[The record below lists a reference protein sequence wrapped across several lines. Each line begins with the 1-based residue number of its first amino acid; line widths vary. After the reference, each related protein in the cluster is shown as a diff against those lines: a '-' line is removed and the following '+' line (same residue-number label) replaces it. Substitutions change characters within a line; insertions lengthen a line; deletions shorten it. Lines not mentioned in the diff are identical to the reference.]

1 MKVGCD
7 IVDLRRLQ
15 LDNEAFIRGV
25 LSPKEREI
33 FAQRKDKAFPNDIQ
47 LTSSQKYGI
56 ISQDERSFLGGRFAA
71 KEAFLKALG
80 TGLSGARMNE
90 IDVSY
95 REGGQP
101 ILLYQRKEYEVSI
114 SHDGDYAIA
123 IVIL

>member
-33 FAQRKDKAFPNDIQ
+33 FAQRKDK
-47 LTSSQKYGI
+47 
-56 ISQDERSFLGGRFAA
+56 RSFLGGRFAA

-80 TGLSGARMNE
+80 TGLSGAKMNE

-95 REGGQP
+95 CEGGQP